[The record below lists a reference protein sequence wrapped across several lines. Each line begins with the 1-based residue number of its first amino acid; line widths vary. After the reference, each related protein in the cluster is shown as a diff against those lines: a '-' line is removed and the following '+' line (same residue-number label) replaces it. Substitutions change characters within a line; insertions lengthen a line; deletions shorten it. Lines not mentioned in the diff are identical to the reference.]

1 MLDRR
6 GPGVKQFFCK
16 REVRRRRFGRS
27 RSSRTRKGG
36 RRQPPRCRA
45 RARAA
50 GLSQEALGEPGPR
63 APFGASESA
72 KAASADF
79 RAAGSGRAGH
89 GRAAFVG
96 RVAPRGARRSVTPRD
111 GGVGPGGGRS
121 PRLDAGGRQGL
132 RLHPPGL
139 APRAP
144 LTPPRLPPRAAE
156 ASRHGPPGWRPASNP
171 APRSIRRGRRPRL
184 QAPRPPSRRA
194 AGFIARRARSTRAPR
209 SPACR
214 RGR

>member
-27 RSSRTRKGG
+27 RSSRTREGG
-36 RRQPPRCRA
+36 RRQPPRCRG

-50 GLSQEALGEPGPR
+50 GSSRLRRSPCARRRSAILGPR

-96 RVAPRGARRSVTPRD
+96 RVAPRGARRSVTPRARTR
-111 GGVGPGGGRS
+111 PNASMSFWCAARPS
-121 PRLDAGGRQGL
+121 KAAPRTKKRQGGQL
-132 RLHPPGL
+132 PRRRRAVTPRRSL
-139 APRAP
+139 AIAGRGRAK
-144 LTPPRLPPRAAE
+144 RGGAKSAHAAHSRASA
-156 ASRHGPPGWRPASNP
+156 AR
-171 APRSIRRGRRPRL
+171 RRGGS
-184 QAPRPPSRRA
+184 AA
-194 AGFIARRARSTRAPR
+194 AGVCALSATRSSRA
-209 SPACR
+209 
-214 RGR
+214 